1 MNKVNHAFKE
11 HRSFRRSVRK
21 LFASLMKRQ
30 SCSCLAETQTII
42 EMLREIEQTLE
53 IMARE
58 MARQSH
64 NHRHS
69 PR

>member
-1 MNKVNHAFKE
+1 
-11 HRSFRRSVRK
+11 
-21 LFASLMKRQ
+21 
-30 SCSCLAETQTII
+30 
-42 EMLREIEQTLE
+42 MLREIEQTLE